1 MPVCVCQFLW
11 YFSACVSGSFSGVVS
26 DSVSSSLAMLL
37 LVSLPGFLALSL
49 GVGLLVS
56 GRAFTSIF
64 WWTLWL
70 CVSLS
75 LTKPLP
81 ASRVLATRFSGF
93 TGQCLTQYL

>member
-11 YFSACVSGSFSGVVS
+11 YFSACVSGSFSSVVS
-26 DSVSSSLAMLL
+26 NSVSSSLAMSM
-37 LVSLPGFLALSL
+37 LVSVPGFLALSL
-49 GVGLLVS
+49 GVGLLAS
-56 GRAFTSIF
+56 GRAFSNIY

-81 ASRVLATRFSGF
+81 SQVLATCLSGF
-93 TGQCLTQYL
+93 T